1 MMTLAAKNEIPKTS
15 QKISHGIS
23 QMRFQ
28 NRFEGI
34 IGRCPLIQDVFRLV
48 EKIADSDTTIFLNGE
63 SGTGK
68 GLIARAI
75 HENSR
80 RRQHPFVAVNCSA
93 IPESLMESEL
103 FGHVRGA
110 FTGANADRIG
120 RFEQAHNGTLFLD
133 EVGDMSPDLQV
144 KILKVLEDREFE
156 PLGGSKKVKV
166 DVRIITATHKD
177 LKKEVEEGN
186 FREDLYYRLYVI
198 PINMPPLRECREDI
212 PILADHF
219 LKHFNIKN
227 KRAVNGISDDALAV
241 LKDYAWPGNIREL
254 KNMMER
260 LVVLKGEGCI
270 SRGNLPCELTQ
281 SRLPRMHHDVDISDE
296 GICLHT
302 AVTEFEKALILKSL
316 EKTRWVKKQAADLLQ
331 LKRTTLVEK
340 IKRYNLH

>member
-1 MMTLAAKNEIPKTS
+1 MMNLALRNDSSDPFHP
-15 QKISHGIS
+15 QL
-23 QMRFQ
+23 QDRFQ
-28 NRFEGI
+28 GI
-34 IGRCPLIQDVFRLV
+34 IGRSRPILEVFRLV
-48 EKIADSDTTIFLNGE
+48 EKIADSDSTIFINGE

-75 HENSR
+75 HDSSSR
-80 RRQHPFVAVNCSA
+80 RNRPFVAVNCSA

-120 RFEQAHNGTLFLD
+120 RFEQANKGTLFLD

-144 KILKVLEDREFE
+144 KILRALEEREVE
-156 PLGGSKKVKV
+156 PLGGCKKVKV

-177 LKKEVEEGN
+177 MRKEVEKGN
-186 FREDLYYRLYVI
+186 FREDLFYRLYVI
-198 PINMPPLRECREDI
+198 PIKMPSLRECREDI
-212 PILADHF
+212 PLLVDHF
-219 LKHFNIKN
+219 LEHFNTKN
-227 KRAVNGISDDALAV
+227 KRNVGAVSEDALDV
-241 LKDYAWPGNIREL
+241 LKSYSWPGNIREL

-260 LVVLKGEGCI
+260 LVVLQGEGRI
-270 SRGNLPCELTQ
+270 TRHSLPCELTQ
-281 SRLPRMHHDVDISDE
+281 SRMPRMPHEVDISDE

-302 AVTEFEKALILKSL
+302 AVSEFEKALILKSL
-316 EKTRWVKKQAADLLQ
+316 EKTQWVKKQAADLLQ

>member
-1 MMTLAAKNEIPKTS
+1 MMNLAVENDIPERP
-15 QKISHGIS
+15 HP
-23 QMRFQ
+23 RLQ
-28 NRFEGI
+28 NRFQGI
-34 IGRCPLIQDVFRLV
+34 VGRSRPILDVFRLV
-48 EKIADSDTTIFLNGE
+48 EKIADSDSTIFINGE

-75 HENSR
+75 HDSSSR
-80 RRQHPFVAVNCSA
+80 RKHPFVSVNCSA

-110 FTGANADRIG
+110 FTGANADRVG
-120 RFEQAHNGTLFLD
+120 RFEQANKGTLFLD

-144 KILKVLEDREFE
+144 KILKALEEREVE
-156 PLGGSKKVKV
+156 PLGGCRKVKV

-177 LKKEVEEGN
+177 MKREVEKGT

-198 PINMPPLRECREDI
+198 PVKMPALRECREDI
-212 PILADHF
+212 PLLVDHF
-219 LKHFNIKN
+219 LAHFNTKN
-227 KRAVNGISDDALAV
+227 NRCVEGITEKALEV
-241 LKDYAWPGNIREL
+241 LKSYSWPGNIREL

-260 LVVLKGEGCI
+260 LVVLEGKGCI
-270 SRGNLPCELTQ
+270 TRRNLPCELTQ
-281 SRLPRMHHDVDISDE
+281 CSMPRMPHDVDISDE

-316 EKTRWVKKQAADLLQ
+316 EKTQWVKKQAADLLQ